1 MLINSKNFRLPGLLN
16 FHIFALVA
24 LEKHIATLLYRY
36 QCVVVPGFGAFLS
49 QIKPA
54 SLQRESNTFH
64 PPSKSLSF
72 NAQLRSNDGLLV
84 SHIAQASGK
93 SFEEAMDEVNDRCAS
108 WKQKLEAEGK
118 LELPGLGILR
128 LNSEKKMVF
137 QPDSEVNYLMSAFG
151 LGPVIAS
158 PVLREVLK
166 EEVLELEEHIPFS
179 ITPETRS
186 IAGLRPM
193 MKYAAIVLLALATG
207 IGGYSYYRQQENATE
222 LARQQAQQEV
232 SKTIQEA
239 TFFSVE
245 PLELPSVTLEVT
257 QKQQGIHHIVAG
269 AFRFREN
276 AEKKIGALRAK
287 GYPARYLGENAYG
300 LHQVVYASYS
310 DPQEALDSLRAI
322 RGKESPD
329 AWLLSQR

>member
-1 MLINSKNFRLPGLLN
+1 LPGLLN
-16 FHIFALVA
+16 FHIFAFVA
-24 LEKHIATLLYRY
+24 LEKHIASLLYRY

-54 SLQRESNTFH
+54 TLQRDSNTFH
-64 PPSKSLSF
+64 PPGKTLSF
-72 NAQLRSNDGLLV
+72 NAQLRTNDGLLV
-84 SHIAQASGK
+84 SHVARASGK
-93 SFEEAMDEVNDRCAS
+93 SFEEALEEVNARCTS
-108 WKQKLEAEGK
+108 WKQHLEAEGK
-118 LELPGLGILR
+118 LELTGLGVLR
-128 LNSEKKMVF
+128 MNSEKKMVF
-137 QPDSEVNYLMSAFG
+137 QPDSEVNYLMDAFG
-151 LGPVIAS
+151 LGPVMAS

-166 EEVLELEEHIPFS
+166 EEVRELEAHIPFN
-179 ITPETRS
+179 ITPETRA
-186 IAGLRPM
+186 IPGLRPL
-193 MKYAAIVLLALATG
+193 MKYAAIALLALATG
-207 IGGYSYYRQQENATE
+207 IGGYSYYQQQANASQ
-222 LARQQAQQEV
+222 LARQEAQEAV

-276 AEKKIGALRAK
+276 AEKKIGELRSK
-287 GYPARYLGENAYG
+287 GYPARYLGANAYG